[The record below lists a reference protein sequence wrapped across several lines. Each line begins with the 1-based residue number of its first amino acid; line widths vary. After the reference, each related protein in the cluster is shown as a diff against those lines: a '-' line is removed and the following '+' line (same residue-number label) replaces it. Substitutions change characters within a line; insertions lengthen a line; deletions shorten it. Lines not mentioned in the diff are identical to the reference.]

1 MPSIFRPY
9 GNPFSASPAARISFV
24 LHSSFP
30 RLCVFYQRALPW
42 SITKV
47 QDFFID
53 PHCICWHLLAAAL
66 LSLRLSRTATAIAIA
81 IALIFLLH
89 LLQELLP
96 LHIPLSG
103 TDRHVYVC
111 SFCISLHF
119 LQPEF
124 FPQKWQLTLA
134 FNRTDLLL
142 VRFRISVPPRI
153 AIVVRLFVRRLKA
166 SCNCRLYYHRTG
178 TGHCYVYRWS
188 TGWRAWWLRFPP
200 SPPAAHQVQTFQAFP
215 FPFPTLC
222 GYPKIGAKKIRIQLK
237 WQDLCGLFT
246 WAGFQF
252 EILTVFLSK
261 MELHLKSGYS
271 GS

>member
-9 GNPFSASPAARISFV
+9 GNPFSASPAARISLV
-24 LHSSFP
+24 LHSSLP
-30 RLCVFYQRALPW
+30 RLCVFFYQRALPW

-66 LSLRLSRTATAIAIA
+66 LSLRLSRTAIA

-103 TDRHVYVC
+103 EVRHVYVR
-111 SFCISLHF
+111 SYCISLHF

-178 TGHCYVYRWS
+178 AEALLCVWMSHRLEGVVIAVSSSSSSCGTSSADLTGFSFSVPHS
-188 TGWRAWWLRFPP
+188 LRLPENR
-200 SPPAAHQVQTFQAFP
+200 SQ
-215 FPFPTLC
+215 
-222 GYPKIGAKKIRIQLK
+222 KN
-237 WQDLCGLFT
+237 
-246 WAGFQF
+246 
-252 EILTVFLSK
+252 
-261 MELHLKSGYS
+261 
-271 GS
+271 